1 MDESRK
7 HLTKFIFQHTN
18 IRETT
23 LVNIGLDDVL
33 KKTFKCTT

>member
-7 HLTKFIFQHTN
+7 NLTKFIFQHTN

-33 KKTFKCTT
+33 KKNI